1 LLGWRKQYLVLQA
14 SRKTKTKPETMK
26 KILFSILVLL
36 VILIV
41 TNCSTIKLANKY
53 YLSPCYYDSPVKQSD
68 FPQIFFEVDLNK
80 YYQELKSLSS
90 SHFSIDTVETI
101 KYQNKK
107 FPIVEL
113 TKTVESNIK
122 NPKRL
127 LVLAGVHGNESGGT
141 LAILE
146 FLNQYNSN
154 PSKFDE
160 WSLKIV
166 TPINPAG
173 TIEMSRYN
181 ECGCDLN
188 RKVKKSSQKG
198 IIVQRKI
205 IESFKPDAV
214 ITLHEAPSKDFLI
227 HSNKY
232 LEDELLFKLLE
243 DTEKNGIKLS
253 TEDYLGQEL
262 KVRGNSK
269 IKGHLKF
276 LKNLVQVQ
284 ALGDYASKRGI
295 IEITTES
302 GWNSQDT
309 FQRVNSHVFAISSFI
324 DNYQKKD

>member
-1 LLGWRKQYLVLQA
+1 
-14 SRKTKTKPETMK
+14 MK
-26 KILFSILVLL
+26 KIFYSILILL
-36 VILIV
+36 TAII
-41 TNCSTIKLANKY
+41 TSNCSKIRLANKY

-68 FPQIFFEVDLNK
+68 FPQFFFKVDLNT
-80 YYQELKSLSS
+80 YYQQLVSLSS
-90 SHFSIDTVETI
+90 THFHMDTVEI
-101 KYQNKK
+101 IQYKNQDLPIIELSKINKS
-107 FPIVEL
+107 VN
-113 TKTVESNIK
+113 SNQK
-122 NPKRL
+122 KL
-127 LVLAGVHGNESGGT
+127 LVLAGVHGNESAGT

-146 FLNQYNSN
+146 LLSLYNNN

-198 IIVQRKI
+198 IVLQRKI
-205 IESFKPDAV
+205 IDSFKPDAI
-214 ITLHEAPSKDFLI
+214 ITLHEAPSPDFLI
-227 HSNKY
+227 HSNKH
-232 LEDELLFKLLE
+232 LKDKLLFQLLE
-243 DTEKNGIKLS
+243 DIENMGITLA
-253 TEDYLGQEL
+253 TEDYLGQKL
-262 KVRGNSK
+262 KVPGNSK

-284 ALGDYASKRGI
+284 ALGDYASKREI

-309 FQRVNSHVFAISSFI
+309 FQRVSSHVFVISSFV
-324 DNYQKKD
+324 DNYEKK